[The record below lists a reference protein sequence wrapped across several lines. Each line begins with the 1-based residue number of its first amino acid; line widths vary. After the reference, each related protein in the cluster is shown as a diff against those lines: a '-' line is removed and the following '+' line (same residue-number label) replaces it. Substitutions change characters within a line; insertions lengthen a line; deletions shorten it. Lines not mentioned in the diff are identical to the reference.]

1 MINEI
6 KMKELKEMFFYVF
19 GIVPLQNYNVV
30 GDGMTDNRLGI
41 QQAIYDAI
49 EVGAKY
55 IFVPKGEYYYS
66 GNLFKTDEV
75 IFMGNSVDTEIQ
87 GIDIRQFPELWG
99 EAQGATPALV
109 PIGGVILYAG
119 KKKLSTAFLECNG
132 QAVNTTDYLNLY
144 TALNNAEVNE
154 DNVEDLPETFNVPNL
169 TTGQEGTKYMIR
181 AK

>member
-6 KMKELKEMFFYVF
+6 KMNELKDIFFYTF
-19 GIVPLQNYNVV
+19 GIVPLQNYSVV

-49 EVGAKY
+49 EVKVKY
-55 IFVPKGEYYYS
+55 IFVPKGNYYYS

-75 IFMGNSVDTEIQ
+75 IFVGNNADTEIK
-87 GIDIRQFPELWG
+87 GIDIRQFPDLWS
-99 EAQGATPALV
+99 ESQATTPALV

-119 KKKLSTAFLECNG
+119 KKSLSTAFLECNG
-132 QAVNTTDYLNLY
+132 QAVNTNDYISLY
-144 TALNNAEVNE
+144 ETLNNVSIDEIT
-154 DNVEDLPETFNVPNL
+154 DDLPETFNVPNL
-169 TTGQEGTKYMIR
+169 TTGNDNTKYYIR

>member
-6 KMKELKEMFFYVF
+6 KMQELKDMFFYTF

-75 IFMGNSVDTEIQ
+75 IFVGNNTDTEIAN
-87 GIDIRQFPELWG
+87 IEIRQFPDLWN
-99 EAQGATPALV
+99 EAQEATPALIPV
-109 PIGGVILYAG
+109 GGVILYAG
-119 KKKLSTAFLECNG
+119 KKNLSTAYLECNG
-132 QAVNTTDYLNLY
+132 QAVNTQDYLSLY
-144 TALNNAEVNE
+144 ETLNNVTVDEE
-154 DNVEDLPETFNVPNL
+154 TEDLPETFNVPNL
-169 TTGQEGTKYMIR
+169 TTGNDNTKYYIR

>member
-6 KMKELKEMFFYVF
+6 KMQELKDMFFYTF

-41 QQAIYDAI
+41 QQAVYDAI

-55 IFVPKGEYYYS
+55 IFVPKGNYYYS

-75 IFMGNSVDTEIQ
+75 IFIGNNVDTEIQ
-87 GIDIRQFPELWG
+87 GIDIRQFPDLWN
-99 EAQGATPALV
+99 EAQATTPALV

-119 KKKLSTAFLECNG
+119 KKNLSTAFLECNG
-132 QAVNTTDYLNLY
+132 QAVNTIDYLSLY
-144 TALNNAEVNE
+144 ETLNNVSVDDDTNI
-154 DNVEDLPETFNVPNL
+154 PETFNVPNL
-169 TTGQEGTKYMIR
+169 ATGQSATKYIIR